1 MSLQSLPACILN
13 HIEDNLQSR
22 EGEGMAIRINTTG
35 EWKGKIVT
43 EEKSAVSE
51 FNLNATWSIDTKA
64 KDLKKKN
71 PPDIVIEVQQ
81 VKDGKPFRVEITQGE
96 F

>member
-1 MSLQSLPACILN
+1 
-13 HIEDNLQSR
+13 
-22 EGEGMAIRINTTG
+22 MAIRINTTG

-43 EEKSAVSE
+43 DEKSAVSD

-81 VKDGKPFRVEITQGE
+81 VKDGEPFRVEITQGE